1 MENVITEITPL
12 SDKDCFYLIDRQK
25 DSFTYPL
32 HRHDEYELNFVAGC
46 RGAQRV
52 VGDSMEILSDY
63 DLCLIGGG
71 IEHGWLQ
78 HTCTNQNIREITIQ
92 FSSDMFGEEFLKK
105 NQLKSL
111 ATLLN
116 TSKKGVSF
124 GMDTI
129 LRTYAKLEDLI
140 NTESGFYRVLR
151 LMEILYELANEHD
164 RRLLSSNP
172 FSKMDHQ
179 NESRR
184 IHKIEEYVNKHYSEN
199 INLQDLADLVGMNA
213 NAFSRY
219 FRTRTGRTVI
229 EYIID
234 IRLGHASRL
243 LVDTTMA
250 ISEICYECGFN
261 NISNFNRTFKRKKGC
276 SPSSFR
282 ENYRKYKVVI

>member
-32 HRHDEYELNFVAGC
+32 HRHEEYELNFVAGC
-46 RGAQRV
+46 KGAQRV
-52 VGDSMEILSDY
+52 VGDSMETLSDY

-78 HTCTNQNIREITIQ
+78 HGCTNQNIREITIQ
-92 FSSDMFGEEFLKK
+92 FSHDMFGEAFLQK

-111 ATLLN
+111 STLLS
-116 TSKKGVSF
+116 TSQKGVSF

-129 LRTYAKLEDLI
+129 MRTYTKLETLI
-140 NTESGFYRVLR
+140 KTESGFYRVLK
-151 LMEILYELANEHD
+151 LMEILYELANESD
-164 RRLLSSNP
+164 RRLLSSKP
-172 FSKMDHQ
+172 FSKMETQ

-184 IHKIEEYVNKHYSEN
+184 IHKIEEYVNAHYSEN
-199 INLQDLADLVGMNA
+199 INLQDLSDLVGMNA

-234 IRLGHASRL
+234 IRLGHAARL

-250 ISEICYECGFN
+250 ISEI
-261 NISNFNRTFKRKKGC
+261 
-276 SPSSFR
+276 
-282 ENYRKYKVVI
+282 